1 MVPID
6 VQRPPGPWR
15 GAGPRVAELLCTSG
29 EPHRRH
35 ARTDGVLGVAIL
47 LVVLA
52 VPYLIVNVRRL
63 RGGKRWAYTFCA
75 LGRDWEE
82 RMRAQTRERR
92 TQADLRAA
100 DPPAPG

>member
-1 MVPID
+1 M
-6 VQRPPGPWR
+6 
-15 GAGPRVAELLCTSG
+15 
-29 EPHRRH
+29 
-35 ARTDGVLGVAIL
+35 LGVAIL

-63 RGGKRWAYTFCA
+63 RSGKRWAYTFCA

-92 TQADLRAA
+92 AQADLRAA
-100 DPPAPG
+100 DPPRAGPVMPRR

>member
-1 MVPID
+1 M
-6 VQRPPGPWR
+6 
-15 GAGPRVAELLCTSG
+15 
-29 EPHRRH
+29 
-35 ARTDGVLGVAIL
+35 LGVAIL

-63 RGGKRWAYTFCA
+63 RSGKRWAYTFCA

-92 TQADLRAA
+92 AQADLRAA
-100 DPPAPG
+100 DPPPRRPARHATSLNKPAPLEISSGAEI